1 MNLRLQRCSVSDIE
15 QLVAISR
22 TTFIDAFEKD
32 NDPED
37 FKAYIDFAFE
47 RSKLLEELKTLN
59 TTFYFVYKDTDLVGY
74 LKLNENDA
82 QTDIKSEE
90 AMELERI
97 YVLKDFQ
104 GQHIGKWMLD
114 EVKKIASIKKKNFL
128 WLGVWENNANAIRFY
143 QNHGFSKFG
152 THPYFI
158 GKDEQTDWLMRCE
171 LDDLGVK
178 HRQNV

>member
-1 MNLRLQRCSVSDIE
+1 MNLRLQRCSASDIG
-15 QLVAISR
+15 QLVTISR

-32 NDPED
+32 NHPED

-47 RSKLLEELKTLN
+47 RSKVLRELKNPDTVFN
-59 TTFYFVYKDTDLVGY
+59 FVYKDADLVGY
-74 LKLNENDA
+74 LKLNENDT
-82 QTDIKSEE
+82 QTDITSDE

-114 EVKKIASIKKKNFL
+114 EVKKIASTKRKDFL
-128 WLGVWENNANAIRFY
+128 WLGVWEKNASAIRFY

-152 THPYFI
+152 THPYYI
-158 GKDEQTDWLMRCE
+158 GKDEQTDWLMRFE
-171 LDDLGVK
+171 LEDCSLK
-178 HRQNV
+178 HQ